1 MTASSTITPEEL
13 STLRS
18 RIGQDLV
25 TLIQTSALHGGRK
38 IPKTTLVERGISL
51 DLARDIIMKTTSTSI
66 NDVDQYNIDSNKNN
80 DHTELMEV
88 IDVPIISD
96 TNRQVRWK
104 VDDDSSIVRILGR
117 DERLIHPVKHD
128 GSGFYVFPTPATSS
142 STEEAMSSS
151 STTTA
156 VKNRANSVL
165 YHWARFVS
173 LEVRYDKREMT
184 LVYIA
189 KTVAAGIGRPER
201 AVDLMRYSRG
211 ERDDLPY

>member
-142 STEEAMSSS
+142 STEEAMMSSS
-151 STTTA
+151 STTA
-156 VKNRANSVL
+156 IKNRANSVL
-165 YHWARFVS
+165 YHWARIVS
-173 LEVRYDKREMT
+173 LEVKYDKREMT